1 MEKWKSTDNMIKAV
15 RIVDMMKRGNIGFVP
30 VPIIGEADEEGLWAM
45 SKYRLEKIFE
55 ALEQEEGLQ
64 DVLNKE

>member
-1 MEKWKSTDNMIKAV
+1 MYLQ
-15 RIVDMMKRGNIGFVP
+15 G
-30 VPIIGEADEEGLWAM
+30 DEEDLWAM